1 MNGGLLPYND
11 ESGFNVNNQMLVF
24 KVTMPKGAKPLV
36 G

>member
-24 KVTMPKGAKPLV
+24 KVTLPKGAEPLV